1 MYQKIQRRKYF
12 SPINNLTL
20 FSKALFYHRSKKLSM
35 TCLKNS
41 KEDLGLVI
49 RKKELCKILQV
60 TKVCSNT
67 CLALLLLQSKQAV
80 YDTYINKPISE
91 KYIAL
96 LPKEKKTIAMKPSS
110 TSLAKNQL
118 FMELLN
124 NE

>member
-1 MYQKIQRRKYF
+1 
-12 SPINNLTL
+12 
-20 FSKALFYHRSKKLSM
+20 M

>member
-1 MYQKIQRRKYF
+1 
-12 SPINNLTL
+12 
-20 FSKALFYHRSKKLSM
+20 M

-96 LPKEKKTIAMKPSS
+96 LPKEKKNYCDETLIHIPSQES
-110 TSLAKNQL
+110 IIYGITK
-118 FMELLN
+118 
-124 NE
+124 